1 MFLIRITQDVDE
13 ALYKSDPRRML
24 TSDPNAKIVE
34 ILEVPF
40 VHPRDRQELRELK
53 ECFSRRNH
61 ALNFLVGHF
70 TQDE

>member
-1 MFLIRITQDVDE
+1 
-13 ALYKSDPRRML
+13 ML